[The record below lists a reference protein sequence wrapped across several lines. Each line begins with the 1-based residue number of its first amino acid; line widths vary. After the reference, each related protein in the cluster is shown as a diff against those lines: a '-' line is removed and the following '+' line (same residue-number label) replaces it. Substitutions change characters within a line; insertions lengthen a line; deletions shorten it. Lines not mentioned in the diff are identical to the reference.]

1 MRVSMFRRH
10 WVAGCAAVLALGL
23 TACSGSSGGS
33 AGVSSS
39 ATGSAA
45 TGSTAASRYTTP
57 LKGICPSTVAI
68 QANWWPGLPDAY
80 LYQLLGPNPTIDV
93 NKNRIEGELGTTGV
107 RLQVRA
113 GGPATGFQPVTA
125 LLAQDDSILAGYVG
139 TDEAVQ
145 ASGKQRS
152 VAVFAPYEKSPL
164 ALIWGNPEWN
174 FTSVAQVRDSGAT
187 VLASASGTSFPDVF
201 VREGLLNKA
210 QVDTSYQGSPDRFVA
225 ADGKIAQQAFVTN
238 EPYLLEHDV
247 KAWGKPVKQLLLQD
261 EYPAYISALAVR
273 ADKVSSQRACLAKL
287 VPLLQQAQRDYVA
300 DPAPVN
306 KLILKVVSTLH
317 TGGFTLSAGLLEYGN
332 ATQKKLGLIA
342 NGNDGVLGS
351 FDSARVDKL
360 IGRLVPVFTA
370 KGSAP
375 KAGLAAS
382 DLVTNEFL
390 DKTVALK

>member
-1 MRVSMFRRH
+1 MRVLRFRRR
-10 WVAGCAAVLALGL
+10 WVAGCAAVLAFGL
-23 TACSGSSGGS
+23 TACSGSTTGTGTGGEE
-33 AGVSSS
+33 SS
-39 ATGSAA
+39 ATQAA
-45 TGSTAASRYTTP
+45 TASRYTTP
-57 LKGICPSTVAI
+57 LKGVCPSTVVI
-68 QANWWPGLPDAY
+68 QSNWWPGLPDGY
-80 LYQLLGPNPTIDV
+80 LYQLLGPNPSINV
-93 NKNRIEGELGTTGV
+93 GKNWVEGPLGETGV

-113 GGPATGFQPVTA
+113 GGPATGFQPVTS

-145 ASGKQRS
+145 ASGKQAT

-174 FTSVAQVRDSGAT
+174 FTSVADVRQAGAT

-201 VREGLLNKA
+201 VREGLLNKS

-238 EPYLLEHDV
+238 EPYLLQHDV

-261 EYPAYISALAVR
+261 EYPSYISALAVR
-273 ADKVSSQRACLAKL
+273 PDKVSSQRACLSKL
-287 VPLLQQAQRDYVA
+287 VPLLQRAQRDYVA
-300 DPAPVN
+300 NPAPVN
-306 KLILKVVSTLH
+306 QLLLKVVSTLH
-317 TGGFTLSAGLLEYGN
+317 TGGFTLSPGLLSYGN
-332 ATQKKLGLIA
+332 ETQKKLGLIA
-342 NGNDGVLGS
+342 DGKDGTLGS
-351 FDSARVDKL
+351 FDTDRVGKL

-375 KAGLAAS
+375 KAGLAPA

-390 DKTVALK
+390 DKSVSLK